1 MSEDI
6 ETLRAFFDA
15 FNRNDFED
23 AVRYLHPVVEIY
35 PAIGGQLDVNRSYRG
50 RDGARELLEKI
61 SEGVANNVTI
71 EDVIEGEEDQVLLFE
86 TWAGQGRQGIQT
98 PTEIHT
104 IYTFRDGLVVRI
116 KGFRDRSDA
125 LEAAGLSE

>member
-6 ETLRAFFDA
+6 QTLRAFFDA

-23 AVRYLHPVVEIY
+23 AVRYLHPMVEIY
-35 PAIGGQLDVNRSYRG
+35 PAIGGQLDVSHGYRG
-50 RDGARELLEKI
+50 RDGARELLETI

-71 EDVIEGEEDQVLLFE
+71 EDVIEAQDDQLLLFE
-86 TWAGQGRQGIQT
+86 TWAGRGRQGIQT

-104 IYTFRDGLVVRI
+104 IYTFRDGLVVGI
-116 KGFRDRSDA
+116 TGFRHRAMA
-125 LEAAGLSE
+125 LEAAGLRE